1 MDAGWSMLGQE
12 ARGSSDY
19 SPQGSATSA
28 GQHSTGEPTAWSWEI
43 RAASAWWRL
52 LRKYLGIR
60 KLRVL
65 WNAIGTA
72 LQDYEREAR
81 DRVASVYPRR

>member
-12 ARGSSDY
+12 ARGSSDDP
-19 SPQGSATSA
+19 PQESET
-28 GQHSTGEPTAWSWEI
+28 WSYRYGDWEI
-43 RAASAWWRL
+43 RAANAWWRL

-60 KLRVL
+60 KLQVL

-81 DRVASVYPRR
+81 DRVASVYPRQQ